1 MNAITISAVD
11 PGRDLDAFLRVPF
24 QIYRTLPHW
33 VPPLWLERR
42 AALPPGATPY
52 TRRARMQ
59 WWIATQGGKVRGRIS
74 AHVDPAALMREPG
87 IGHLGLLA
95 ATDRPDVVAALTATA
110 EDWLRDQGMSR
121 ARGPL
126 DLSLNQ
132 ESGLL
137 VDGFDTPPMLMMP
150 HNPPTLGPAL
160 EAAGYG
166 KVMDLLAYRA
176 DPRRPIPD
184 AVRRLMNRSLPPG
197 LRVRPAR
204 LGAAYDS
211 EVHTMVDIFNDA
223 WSANWGFVPFD
234 AEEVALLGRELRPLI
249 EKRLV
254 WFAETEGQS
263 VAFLVCLPNL
273 NEAIA
278 DLDGRLWP
286 VGWAKL
292 LWRLKA
298 RGLRTARVPLMG
310 VRKAMSATL
319 AGSLLPFHLIAAL
332 WPELLARKVEAVE
345 LSWVLETNKPMRA
358 LAELL
363 CGPPCKTYR
372 LYEKALT

>member
-1 MNAITISAVD
+1 MNAVTVTAVD
-11 PGRDLDAFLRVPF
+11 PRRDLDVFLDVPN
-24 QIYRTLPHW
+24 QLYRSLPHW
-33 VPPLWLERR
+33 VQPLWMERR
-42 AALPPGATPY
+42 GALAPGTTPY
-52 TRRARMQ
+52 LRRARMQ
-59 WWIATQGGKVRGRIS
+59 WWIATEAGRVVGRIS
-74 AHVDPAALMREPG
+74 AHVDPVALARDPG
-87 IGHLGLLA
+87 IGHLGLLV
-95 ATDRPDVVAALTATA
+95 ATDRQGVVPALTAAA
-110 EDWLRDQGMSR
+110 EEWLRGQGMTQV
-121 ARGPL
+121 RGPL

-160 EAAGYG
+160 EQAGYE

-176 DPRRPIPD
+176 DPRRPIPE
-184 AVRRLMNRSLPPG
+184 AVRRLMERPQPPG
-197 LRVRPAR
+197 LKVRPAR
-204 LGAAYDS
+204 LGGAYDS
-211 EVHTMVDIFNDA
+211 EVRLMVDIFNDA
-223 WSANWGFVPFD
+223 WSANWGFIPFD

-254 WFAETEGQS
+254 WFAEADGDA

-278 DLDGRLWP
+278 DLGGRLWP
-286 VGWAKL
+286 FGWAKL
-292 LWRLKA
+292 LWRLKG

-310 VRKAMSATL
+310 VRKAMSTTL

-332 WPELLARKVEAVE
+332 WPELMARKVEEVE
-345 LSWVLETNKPMRA
+345 LSWVLETNKPMRT
-358 LAELL
+358 LAEML

-372 LYEKALT
+372 LYEKALA